1 VELVIREL
9 GKLHAAW
16 WGDARLDQTPWLP
29 MKGIKTPDQAPVVLS
44 QNWESFLGKLR
55 IPVTKELL
63 AAGEFCAR
71 YLYAVSV
78 SMYTEPPR
86 TLIHHDVQGDNLLVA
101 GDGEPSL
108 ALIDWQLTTAARP
121 VLDLA
126 DFLVA
131 HLDTSERRRHEDR
144 LLEIYSA
151 TTFRCMMRICPV
163 LHRNLPG
170 RRRTQAINCT
180 SLERSPDGSTHPTPV
195 ACAKAS
201 ASDQPVGS
209 RSAAGTTDTP
219 TSSATY
225 RRQGSDRN
233 RQSAGSAGG
242 REHDASSFQLGLN
255 PYPFNVA
262 LPAGR
267 LLPEVV
273 WDVQH
278 LAGLHQ

>member
-1 VELVIREL
+1 
-9 GKLHAAW
+9 
-16 WGDARLDQTPWLP
+16 
-29 MKGIKTPDQAPVVLS
+29 M
-44 QNWESFLGKLR
+44 
-55 IPVTKELL
+55 
-63 AAGEFCAR
+63 
-71 YLYAVSV
+71 
-78 SMYTEPPR
+78 
-86 TLIHHDVQGDNLLVA
+86 
-101 GDGEPSL
+101 
-108 ALIDWQLTTAARP
+108 
-121 VLDLA
+121 
-126 DFLVA
+126 
-131 HLDTSERRRHEDR
+131 
-144 LLEIYSA
+144 SA

-180 SLERSPDGSTHPTPV
+180 SLVHQSRAPVSNAPPMVQPVQRRSR
-195 ACAKAS
+195 AQKAS

-225 RRQGSDRN
+225 RRQGSDSN
-233 RQSAGSAGG
+233 RQSAGSAGSG
-242 REHDASSFQLGLN
+242 EHDASSFQLGLN